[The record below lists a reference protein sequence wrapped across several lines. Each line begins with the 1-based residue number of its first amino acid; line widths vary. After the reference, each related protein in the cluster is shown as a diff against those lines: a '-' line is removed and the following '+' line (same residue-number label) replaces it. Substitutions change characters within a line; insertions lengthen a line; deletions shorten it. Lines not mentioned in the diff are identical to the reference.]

1 MSFANEVRD
10 FLAGYQM
17 VAEMGEK
24 RAAREQDK
32 AYNDAMLDLRQ
43 QELDLNKEELNLRRE
58 AQAARAAVG
67 KSSGLTPYQAA
78 SLGIRERELALREAA
93 AEDEKWTDIAEA
105 LPSDGT
111 EVNPDEFLT
120 PEYAEGGM
128 VEDARKRPAP
138 ASALPMEEPAAYTD
152 PMGNTTGAPDATPA
166 PAPAPAPVTPKVTEV
181 KPETAKAVE
190 SKASEAAGQAMRSF
204 LIEKDKPAAAIA
216 DEREDPG
223 LDIASNKG
231 GMSFQE
237 YEQAVKAIDPNNQIP
252 AYMKSAAMLAEGYN
266 YFMERGQ
273 PEKAVRFAKQILV
286 TQKQMSQTLG
296 NLALNAM
303 EQGDVQSACKLFNDA
318 CNKFPSA
325 NEISVQPGQANSLI
339 YTVKDAGKVV
349 DQGQMNT
356 QQFWELATGVSNGSL
371 FIKQIAQFVKAQPKQ
386 ERAVD
391 FDSATAA
398 TVEAYNQFTTAR
410 DQYQTFAD
418 AGDTDSEEARAA
430 YEAAVQA
437 QQAFR
442 AAEKQALE
450 LGAKEYGGK
459 GRAGRDKAATA
470 LRQAINDAANTAL
483 GPAPAEGEANSG
495 GNEQGWGSWLLRRAN
510 PLTALQDDVSM
521 VAGAVTGGG
530 NEAPAQELAYP
541 KSKEEFDA
549 LPSGTRFVDPNGV
562 LRIKP

>member
-17 VAEMGEK
+17 VTEMGEK
-24 RAAREQDK
+24 KKSRELDTK
-32 AYNDAMLDLRQ
+32 RVDADIEYNNAILDLKRE
-43 QELDLNKEELNLRRE
+43 ELDLQRE
-58 AQAARAAVG
+58 KLAKAAAG
-67 KSSGLTPYQAA
+67 GGGGGLTAYQAA

-93 AEDEKWTDIAEA
+93 AEDEKWTGVYEA
-105 LPSDGT
+105 LPGEDT

-128 VEDARKRPAP
+128 VEDARKRPAL
-138 ASALPMEEPAAYTD
+138 ASALPVDEPAFTD
-152 PMGNTTGAPDATPA
+152 PMGNTTGAPDTT
-166 PAPAPAPVTPKVTEV
+166 PAPAPAPVTPEVTEV

-204 LIEKDKPAAAIA
+204 IIEKDKPAAAIA
-216 DEREDPG
+216 DERADPG
-223 LDIASNKG
+223 LDIAANEG
-231 GMSFQE
+231 GLSFQE

-252 AYMKSAAMLAEGYN
+252 AYMKSAATLAEGYN

-303 EQGDVQSACKLFNDA
+303 EQGDVQNACKLFNDA

-371 FIKQIAQFVKAQPKQ
+371 FIKQMAQFVKAQPKQ
-386 ERAVD
+386 DRAVD
-391 FDSATAA
+391 FDSATAT
-398 TVEAYNQFTTAR
+398 TVEAYNRFTAAR

-437 QQAFR
+437 QQAFQ
-442 AAEKQALE
+442 AAEKQALT

-459 GRAGRDKAATA
+459 GRAGRDKAAAA
-470 LRQAINDAANTAL
+470 LRQAINDAENTAM
-483 GPAPAEGEANSG
+483 PSAPEGYEPSQ
-495 GNEQGWGSWLLRRAN
+495 E
-510 PLTALQDDVSM
+510 
-521 VAGAVTGGG
+521 GAVTAPG
-530 NEAPAQELAYP
+530 NEPELAYP

>member
-17 VAEMGEK
+17 VTEMGEK
-24 RAAREQDK
+24 KKSRELDTK
-32 AYNDAMLDLRQ
+32 RVDADIEYNNAFLDLKRE
-43 QELDLNKEELNLRRE
+43 ELDLDRQKF
-58 AQAARAAVG
+58 AKAAAGGDA
-67 KSSGLTPYQAA
+67 SNGL
-78 SLGIRERELALREAA
+78 RERRLAL
-93 AEDEKWTDIAEA
+93 DEKKLALAEKQFDEKNWNTVYEA
-105 LPSDGT
+105 LPSDDT

-128 VEDARKRPAP
+128 VEDARKRPAL
-138 ASALPMEEPAAYTD
+138 ASALPVDEPAFTD
-152 PMGNTTGAPDATPA
+152 PMGNTTGAPDTT
-166 PAPAPAPVTPKVTEV
+166 PAPAPVTPEVTEV
-181 KPETAKAVE
+181 KPETAKGVE

-204 LIEKDKPAAAIA
+204 IIEKDKPAAAIA
-216 DEREDPG
+216 DERADPG
-223 LDIASNKG
+223 LDIAANEG
-231 GMSFQE
+231 GLSFQE

-252 AYMKSAAMLAEGYN
+252 AYMKSAATLAEGYN

-303 EQGDVQSACKLFNDA
+303 EQGDVQNACKLFNDA

-371 FIKQIAQFVKAQPKQ
+371 FIKQMAQFVKAQPKQ
-386 ERAVD
+386 DRAVD
-391 FDSATAA
+391 FDSATAT
-398 TVEAYNQFTTAR
+398 TVEAYNQFTAAR

-418 AGDTDSEEARAA
+418 AGDTDSEEALAA

-437 QQAFR
+437 HQAFQ
-442 AAEKQALE
+442 AAEKQALT

-459 GRAGRDKAATA
+459 GRAGRDKAAAA
-470 LRQAINDAANTAL
+470 LRQAINDAENTAM
-483 GPAPAEGEANSG
+483 PSAPEGYEPSQ
-495 GNEQGWGSWLLRRAN
+495 E
-510 PLTALQDDVSM
+510 
-521 VAGAVTGGG
+521 GAVTAPG
-530 NEAPAQELAYP
+530 NEPELAYP
-541 KSKEEFDA
+541 KSKEEYDA

-562 LRIKP
+562 LRTKP